1 MKELI
6 ESALAGGLKELAGL
20 ELSGTIPIKQEL
32 INDAIAGA
40 LEKKEKG
47 ESPAPPAPAPH
58 PRPPVDVAALLPHV
72 KHAEIRAEGGRLTVI
87 FEIKID
93 A

>member
-6 ESALAGGLKELAGL
+6 ESALAGDLKDLAGL

-32 INDAIAGA
+32 VNDAIAEA
-40 LEKKEKG
+40 LEKGVPEKK
-47 ESPAPPAPAPH
+47 PDAPK
-58 PRPPVDVAALLPHV
+58 VSVNALLPHV
-72 KHAEIRAEGGRLTVI
+72 KKAFVTASEGKLTFT

>member
-6 ESALAGGLKELAGL
+6 ENALTGGMKELAGL

-32 INDAIAGA
+32 INDALQAA
-40 LEKKEKG
+40 LETASDSGGAG
-47 ESPAPPAPAPH
+47 ETQGAAAPKPKIDGKAF
-58 PRPPVDVAALLPHV
+58 LPHV
-72 KHAEIRAEGGRLTVI
+72 KRARIDANNGKLTLT